1 MSGVYITLNMGKNM
15 AEFLF
20 FLLYIAAISSLLYG
34 LWMSIPFFYGVPW
47 VPTARDRIR
56 WALEMVDL
64 QEGELLYDLGAGD
77 GRVLFMAAEV
87 FGARAIGIEASPLQ
101 YAFTWLRIFFNGGKP
116 NISVRRENFHQSDLS
131 DADVV
136 FAYLRPDQTI
146 PMQDVLSAQLKVGAR
161 VVAVAFDFPKWK
173 PSDFDEGYLLFTY
186 EMPPQ
191 KGGIAAYLAEQVTL

>member
-1 MSGVYITLNMGKNM
+1 M
-15 AEFLF
+15 LF
-20 FLLYIAAISSLLYG
+20 KILLLLLYIASIVTFIYG
-34 LWMSIPFFYGVPW
+34 LWAIGPFFLKLPW
-47 VPTARDRIR
+47 VPTEKRRARR
-56 WALEMVDL
+56 ALKMANM
-64 QEGELLYDLGAGD
+64 QPGELLYDLGAGD
-77 GRVLFMAAEV
+77 GRILLMAAEE
-87 FGARAIGIEASPLQ
+87 FGACAIGIEASPLQ